1 MTKKKD
7 DLLEAHVRFELERLR
22 GEKLPATL
30 AEEVADV
37 FAWLGHV
44 RLHEVVSADQVV
56 DWIGRNVIERPIS
69 PELVDEIR
77 ENVLFVHE
85 FLTNDDA
92 RVASLL
98 PRGVFDQLVDNII
111 GLEDLR
117 REIEA
122 RRPRTTASGGDLRR
136 EITHQVI
143 SSSVYGVLIS
153 NVLYRGIKAFV
164 LTENALA
171 KNIPGASSLLRMGQN
186 ALNAGAPTLGRSI
199 DKQLL
204 AFISANVQETILE
217 SETFLNTT
225 LDARLMRKWSEEVW
239 AANAETEMAELAG
252 YVDTGSLEAMV
263 QIGLNFWLHFRA
275 TPLFAELMAGL
286 VRNFFRVH
294 GEKDVRAWLAAM
306 GVTQA
311 IVTHEVT
318 LLAAPVVETALRSGY
333 AEKRIRRRLD
343 AFYRAYFAA

>member
-117 REIEA
+117 REI
-122 RRPRTTASGGDLRR
+122 
-136 EITHQVI
+136 THQVI

-225 LDARLMRKWSEEVW
+225 LDARLMRKWSNEVW

-252 YVDTGSLEAMV
+252 YVDTESLEAMV

>member
-98 PRGVFDQLVDNII
+98 PRGVFDQFVDNII
-111 GLEDLR
+111 GLE
-117 REIEA
+117 
-122 RRPRTTASGGDLRR
+122 DLRR

-225 LDARLMRKWSEEVW
+225 LDARLMRKWSNEVW

-311 IVTHEVT
+311 IVTHEVA
-318 LLAAPVVETALRSGY
+318 LLAAPVVGER
-333 AEKRIRRRLD
+333 EKIR
-343 AFYRAYFAA
+343 

>member
-7 DLLEAHVRFELERLR
+7 DLLEAHVRFELGRLR
-22 GEKLPATL
+22 GEKLAATL

-37 FAWLGHV
+37 FAWLGRV
-44 RLHEVVSADQVV
+44 RLAEVVSAAQVV
-56 DWIGRNVIERPIS
+56 DWIERNVIERPIS
-69 PELVDEIR
+69 PELVGEIR

-85 FLTNDDA
+85 FLRNDDA
-92 RVASLL
+92 RVAALL
-98 PRGVFDQLVDNII
+98 PRKLFDRLVDNASD
-111 GLEDLR
+111 LE
-117 REIEA
+117 
-122 RRPRTTASGGDLRR
+122 DLRR

-186 ALNAGAPTLGRSI
+186 ALNAGAPTLGKSI

-204 AFISANVQETILE
+204 AFISANVQETIRD

-225 LDARLMRKWSEEVW
+225 LDAKLMHKWGDEVW
-239 AANAETEMAELAG
+239 AANADKEMAELA
-252 YVDTGSLEAMV
+252 DLIDAASLETMV
-263 QIGLNFWLHFRA
+263 QIAVDFWLHLRA
-275 TPLFAELMAGL
+275 TPLFAELTTGL

-318 LLAAPVVETALRSGY
+318 LLAAPVVETALRSGF
-333 AEKRIRRRLD
+333 AEERIRRRLD
-343 AFYRAYFAA
+343 AFYTTYFAA

>member
-111 GLEDLR
+111 GLE
-117 REIEA
+117 
-122 RRPRTTASGGDLRR
+122 DLRR

-252 YVDTGSLEAMV
+252 YVDTKSLEAMV

-318 LLAAPVVETALRSGY
+318 LLAAPVVKAALQSGY

-343 AFYRAYFAA
+343 AFYTAYFAA

>member
-30 AEEVADV
+30 AEEVEDV

-69 PELVDEIR
+69 PELVGEIR

-85 FLTNDDA
+85 FLKNDDA
-92 RVASLL
+92 HVAALF

-111 GLEDLR
+111 GLE
-117 REIEA
+117 
-122 RRPRTTASGGDLRR
+122 DLRR

-318 LLAAPVVETALRSGY
+318 LLAAPVVETALLPAAARSPNDSH
-333 AEKRIRRRLD
+333 AEL
-343 AFYRAYFAA
+343 

>member
-111 GLEDLR
+111 GLE
-117 REIEA
+117 
-122 RRPRTTASGGDLRR
+122 DLRR

-252 YVDTGSLEAMV
+252 YVDTKSLEAMV

-306 GVTQA
+306 SVTQA

>member
-111 GLEDLR
+111 GLE
-117 REIEA
+117 
-122 RRPRTTASGGDLRR
+122 DLRR

-252 YVDTGSLEAMV
+252 YVDTESLEAMV

-275 TPLFAELMAGL
+275 TPLFAELMTGL

-294 GEKDVRAWLAAM
+294 GEKTSAHGWRPWASRKPSSRM
-306 GVTQA
+306 
-311 IVTHEVT
+311 
-318 LLAAPVVETALRSGY
+318 R
-333 AEKRIRRRLD
+333 
-343 AFYRAYFAA
+343 

>member
-111 GLEDLR
+111 GLE
-117 REIEA
+117 
-122 RRPRTTASGGDLRR
+122 DLRR

-252 YVDTGSLEAMV
+252 YVDTKSLEAMV

-343 AFYRAYFAA
+343 AFY

>member
-22 GEKLPATL
+22 EEKLPATL

-117 REIEA
+117 REI
-122 RRPRTTASGGDLRR
+122 
-136 EITHQVI
+136 THQVI

-225 LDARLMRKWSEEVW
+225 LDAR
-239 AANAETEMAELAG
+239 
-252 YVDTGSLEAMV
+252 
-263 QIGLNFWLHFRA
+263 
-275 TPLFAELMAGL
+275 
-286 VRNFFRVH
+286 
-294 GEKDVRAWLAAM
+294 
-306 GVTQA
+306 
-311 IVTHEVT
+311 
-318 LLAAPVVETALRSGY
+318 
-333 AEKRIRRRLD
+333 
-343 AFYRAYFAA
+343 

>member
-22 GEKLPATL
+22 GEKLAATL

-37 FAWLGHV
+37 FAWLGRV

-92 RVASLL
+92 HVASLL
-98 PRGVFDQLVDNII
+98 PRGVFDQFVDNII
-111 GLEDLR
+111 GLE
-117 REIEA
+117 
-122 RRPRTTASGGDLRR
+122 DLRR

-186 ALNAGAPTLGRSI
+186 ALNAGAPTLGKSI

-204 AFISANVQETILE
+204 AFISANVQETIRE

-225 LDARLMRKWSEEVW
+225 LDARLMRKWSNEVW
-239 AANAETEMAELAG
+239 AANADKEMAELA
-252 YVDTGSLEAMV
+252 DFTDAASLETTV
-263 QIGLNFWLHFRA
+263 QIAVDFWLHFRA

-333 AEKRIRRRLD
+333 AEKHIRRRLD

>member
-44 RLHEVVSADQVV
+44 RLREVVSADQVV

-117 REIEA
+117 REI
-122 RRPRTTASGGDLRR
+122 
-136 EITHQVI
+136 THQVI

-171 KNIPGASSLLRMGQN
+171 KNIPGASSLLRMGQ
-186 ALNAGAPTLGRSI
+186 
-199 DKQLL
+199 
-204 AFISANVQETILE
+204 
-217 SETFLNTT
+217 
-225 LDARLMRKWSEEVW
+225 
-239 AANAETEMAELAG
+239 
-252 YVDTGSLEAMV
+252 
-263 QIGLNFWLHFRA
+263 
-275 TPLFAELMAGL
+275 
-286 VRNFFRVH
+286 
-294 GEKDVRAWLAAM
+294 
-306 GVTQA
+306 
-311 IVTHEVT
+311 
-318 LLAAPVVETALRSGY
+318 
-333 AEKRIRRRLD
+333 
-343 AFYRAYFAA
+343 

>member
-117 REIEA
+117 REI
-122 RRPRTTASGGDLRR
+122 
-136 EITHQVI
+136 THQVI

-225 LDARLMRKWSEEVW
+225 LDARLMRKWSNEVW

-252 YVDTGSLEAMV
+252 YVDTKSLEAMV

-311 IVTHEVT
+311 IVTHEVA
-318 LLAAPVVETALRSGY
+318 LLAAPVVEAALRSGY

-343 AFYRAYFAA
+343 AFYSAYFAA